1 MCLSDAY
8 ELKNG
13 ERNLVCS
20 RVCGVSADGENVTLT
35 DLMGIRTVVSGKLKS
50 GFYRRNGVGF
60 DNRIFKFRRKHC
72 GRLAA
77 WHRNLR
83 CYNFIRNAF
92 NNLGTHG
99 MVFVRHHGKNRNDRL
114 F

>member
-13 ERNLVCS
+13 ERNLVCL

-50 GFYRRNGVGF
+50 VDLMSNV
-60 DNRIFKFRRKHC
+60 I
-72 GRLAA
+72 LIEAS
-77 WHRNLR
+77 
-83 CYNFIRNAF
+83 
-92 NNLGTHG
+92 
-99 MVFVRHHGKNRNDRL
+99 
-114 F
+114 